1 LKSKIFMVRVE
12 DEVVEGRVVERQLV
26 GVKDDGPNAA
36 AVDAAKAKI
45 RAVRITIVA
54 RFSFR

>member
-1 LKSKIFMVRVE
+1 VGREVE
-12 DEVVEGRVVERQLV
+12 TQVE

-45 RAVRITIVA
+45 RAVRITIVVI
-54 RFSFR
+54 FSFR